1 MNILTYLSWVRK
13 LWNTVVEIVKLIEET
28 IPDDGA
34 GKEKLAAFD
43 IMLKAALDKA
53 DDIDESFDKL
63 QPVAHD
69 IVAAGRLYR
78 LCLKKTIKGLL
89 MNFLILSGQLR

>member
-1 MNILTYLSWVRK
+1 MRR
-13 LWNTVVEIVKLIEET
+13 LWAMVVEIVKLIEET

-34 GKEKLAAFD
+34 GKEKLLAFD
-43 IMLKAALDKA
+43 IMLKAALEKA

-69 IVAAGRLYR
+69 IVAAVVTLFNATS
-78 LCLKKTIKGLL
+78 LFKKKV
-89 MNFLILSGQLR
+89 

>member
-1 MNILTYLSWVRK
+1 MSILTYLSWVLK
-13 LWNTVVEIVKLIEET
+13 LWTTVVEIVKLIEET

-34 GKEKLAAFD
+34 GKQKLAAFD
-43 IMLKAALDKA
+43 VMLKSALEKA

-69 IVAAGRLYR
+69 IVNAVVTLFNA
-78 LCLKKTIKGLL
+78 TGL
-89 MNFLILSGQLR
+89 FKRAE

>member
-1 MNILTYLSWVRK
+1 MNIFTYLSWVKNFR
-13 LWNTVVEIVKLIEET
+13 TMVVDIVKLIEET

-43 IMLKAALDKA
+43 IMLKAAIEKA

-69 IVAAGRLYR
+69 IVSAVVTLFNA
-78 LCLKKTIKGLL
+78 TGL
-89 MNFLILSGQLR
+89 FKRGE

>member
-1 MNILTYLSWVRK
+1 MNLFEYLSWVRR
-13 LWNTVVEIVKLIEET
+13 LWNMVVDIVKLIEET

-43 IMLKAALDKA
+43 VMLKAALEKA
-53 DDIDESFDKL
+53 EDIDESFDKL

-69 IVAAGRLYR
+69 IVEAVITLFNA
-78 LCLKKTIKGLL
+78 TGL
-89 MNFLILSGQLR
+89 FKRSK

>member
-34 GKEKLAAFD
+34 GQEKLAAFD
-43 IMLKAALDKA
+43 VMLKAALDKA
-53 DDIDESFDKL
+53 DDIDESFEKL

-69 IVAAGRLYR
+69 IVGAVVTLFNATGLF
-78 LCLKKTIKGLL
+78 KK
-89 MNFLILSGQLR
+89 S

>member
-1 MNILTYLSWVRK
+1 M
-13 LWNTVVEIVKLIEET
+13 VVDIVKLLEET
-28 IPDDGA
+28 IPNDGA

-43 IMLKAALDKA
+43 IMLKAAIEKA

-69 IVAAGRLYR
+69 IVSAVVTLFNA
-78 LCLKKTIKGLL
+78 TGL
-89 MNFLILSGQLR
+89 FKRGE

>member
-1 MNILTYLSWVRK
+1 MGFLDYLRWVKK
-13 LWNTVVEIVKLIEET
+13 LWTMVVDIVKLIEET

-43 IMLKAALDKA
+43 IMLKAAIEKA

-69 IVAAGRLYR
+69 IVSAVVTLFNA
-78 LCLKKTIKGLL
+78 TGL
-89 MNFLILSGQLR
+89 FRRGE

>member
-28 IPDDGA
+28 IPDDGV

-69 IVAAGRLYR
+69 IVAAVVTLFNATGLF
-78 LCLKKTIKGLL
+78 KK
-89 MNFLILSGQLR
+89 S

>member
-1 MNILTYLSWVRK
+1 MGFLDYLRWVKK
-13 LWNTVVEIVKLIEET
+13 LWTMVVDIVKLIEET

-43 IMLKAALDKA
+43 VMLKAAIEKA

-69 IVAAGRLYR
+69 IVSAVVTLFNA
-78 LCLKKTIKGLL
+78 TGL
-89 MNFLILSGQLR
+89 FRRSK

>member
-69 IVAAGRLYR
+69 IVSAVVTLFNA
-78 LCLKKTIKGLL
+78 TGL
-89 MNFLILSGQLR
+89 FRKS

>member
-1 MNILTYLSWVRK
+1 MRK
-13 LWNTVVEIVKLIEET
+13 LWAMVVEIVKLIEET

-34 GKEKLAAFD
+34 GKEKLLAFD
-43 IMLKAALDKA
+43 IMLKAALEKA

-69 IVAAGRLYR
+69 IVAAVVTLFNATS
-78 LCLKKTIKGLL
+78 LFKKKV
-89 MNFLILSGQLR
+89 

>member
-1 MNILTYLSWVRK
+1 MNLFEYLGWVKR
-13 LWNTVVEIVKLIEET
+13 LWSMVVEIVKLIEET

-43 IMLKAALDKA
+43 LMLKAAIAKA
-53 DDIDESFDKL
+53 DDIDAEFDKL

-69 IVAAGRLYR
+69 IVSAVVTLFNTVGIFKR
-78 LCLKKTIKGLL
+78 
-89 MNFLILSGQLR
+89 S

>member
-1 MNILTYLSWVRK
+1 MNIMTYLSWVKK
-13 LWNTVVEIVKLIEET
+13 LWTMVVDIVKLIEET

-43 IMLKAALDKA
+43 VMLKAAIDKA

-69 IVAAGRLYR
+69 IVSAVVTLFNA
-78 LCLKKTIKGLL
+78 TGL
-89 MNFLILSGQLR
+89 FTRSK

>member
-1 MNILTYLSWVRK
+1 MGFLDYLLWVKK
-13 LWNTVVEIVKLIEET
+13 LWTMVVDIVKLIEET

-43 IMLKAALDKA
+43 VMLKAAIEKA

-69 IVAAGRLYR
+69 IVAAVVTLFNA
-78 LCLKKTIKGLL
+78 TGL
-89 MNFLILSGQLR
+89 FRREK

>member
-1 MNILTYLSWVRK
+1 MNILTYLGWVKK
-13 LWNTVVEIVKLIEET
+13 LWTMVIDIVKLIEET

-43 IMLKAALDKA
+43 IMLKAAIEKA

-69 IVAAGRLYR
+69 IVSAVVTLFNA
-78 LCLKKTIKGLL
+78 TGL
-89 MNFLILSGQLR
+89 FKRGE

>member
-1 MNILTYLSWVRK
+1 MGFLDYLRWVKK
-13 LWNTVVEIVKLIEET
+13 LWTMVVDIVKLIEET

-43 IMLKAALDKA
+43 VMLKAAIEKA

-69 IVAAGRLYR
+69 IVAAVVTLFNA
-78 LCLKKTIKGLL
+78 TGL
-89 MNFLILSGQLR
+89 FRRSK

>member
-43 IMLKAALDKA
+43 IMLKAALEKA
-53 DDIDESFDKL
+53 DDIDESFDL
-63 QPVAHD
+63 F
-69 IVAAGRLYR
+69 
-78 LCLKKTIKGLL
+78 LL
-89 MNFLILSGQLR
+89 LLLSLMPLDSSESRE